1 LVNLASQSCTCESST
16 ETSEPKKGPNANA
29 GEWILYDDDCKKCL
43 EEDKKRQQE
52 MAKLAKAFEEKLKAI
67 KGKKMECGCG
77 WSSIKSFMQDLG
89 TSDKNCELVIQYLT
103 QLKTNFENKQNTIF
117 DVAEGALYLPLQ
129 GQINIGGE
137 CLDNLEITLG
147 KSVINPQKKQYIG
160 DILFI
165 DDAFNLKTENIQK
178 TKLLEKWL
186 FDGVKEEAVKQ
197 EKIDFAGIISSE
209 LLKKIFPNVKP
220 DRSIELLPFIN
231 QYLKEFK
238 MNTCEERIMFFSQI
252 AEETDNLRLITE
264 EKSDWGSSKSKY
276 KGRGMF
282 QLTGSSNYKKFG
294 EYCNSLKDDIDFVNY
309 PEKINN
315 PKYAVLSAF
324 WYWEVNNCK
333 KYSSKL
339 TEENMLKI
347 AKITNCGS
355 ITSNCSHNNQEE
367 PCYTCEPNGWE
378 RRKTEFQRLKNL
390 FPCK

>member
-1 LVNLASQSCTCESST
+1 MQPHNASGVNVSST
-16 ETSEPKKGPNANA
+16 KKDQ
-29 GEWILYDDDCKKCL
+29 Y
-43 EEDKKRQQE
+43 EDSAVEISGNGITFKDYQTPTDKSLSIKTDNNDQ
-52 MAKLAKAFEEKLKAI
+52 AKL
-67 KGKKMECGCG
+67 
-77 WSSIKSFMQDLG
+77 
-89 TSDKNCELVIQYLT
+89 V
-103 QLKTNFENKQNTIF
+103 
-117 DVAEGALYLPLQ
+117 EG
-129 GQINIGGE
+129 
-137 CLDNLEITLG
+137 
-147 KSVINPQKKQYIG
+147 
-160 DILFI
+160 
-165 DDAFNLKTENIQK
+165 
-178 TKLLEKWL
+178 WL
-186 FDGVKEEAVKQ
+186 FAGVKEEAVKQ
-197 EKIDFAGIISSE
+197 EKIDFTGTISLD

-309 PEKINN
+309 PERINN